1 MFNILKSSFLKN
13 TDLPGKVYF
22 DLKFFGK
29 GRFPLISAFSSHLK
43 QLFKHVGQ
51 SLCFSPFWLLLLFWL
66 SLLSLRI
73 KSSSFSSLFFFS
85 SLTWLLSI
93 TSHFSFRISLFKI
106 SLLVL
111 ILFIFSSLF
120 SVKLSFLFSFWL
132 VLSFS
137 WVSFFSTF
145 FSTFSKSPLILFTT
159 SFFSLFILLFLFIF
173 SLIISIR
180 LSVCL
185 FSSIFI
191 SLFSSFFLSSFLS
204 IISFES
210 ILLIFSFFSELFL

>member
-73 KSSSFSSLFFFS
+73 KSSSFSSLFFLSSFSSLFFFS

-137 WVSFFSTF
+137 WISFFSTF

-180 LSVCL
+180 LFFCL
-185 FSSIFI
+185 FFFFFKYGIHY
-191 SLFSSFFLSSFLS
+191 SLVLV
-204 IISFES
+204 
-210 ILLIFSFFSELFL
+210 